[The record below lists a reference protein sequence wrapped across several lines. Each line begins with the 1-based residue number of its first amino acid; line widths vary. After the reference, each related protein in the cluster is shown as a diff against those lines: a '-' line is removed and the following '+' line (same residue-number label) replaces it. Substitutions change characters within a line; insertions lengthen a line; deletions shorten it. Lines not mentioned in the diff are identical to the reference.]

1 MTNPARSRHAVTP
14 RSRRLLSL
22 LAASAMFSLL
32 FGASPASAQAEL
44 APTDEEILVKV
55 RLAGLWEGP
64 ISKLISERTTNP
76 KVKEVG
82 GHLSDEHAVLDG
94 EVQKTAA
101 QVGVSLPSQPT
112 AQQQGW
118 MDEISGKTG
127 ADADRTYVNLARAA
141 HGTVFPLVATVR
153 ATTKNDAIRSF
164 AQKAVNA
171 VMRHM
176 TLLESTGLARADSLT
191 GATASSPNPAAAGVA
206 NNVAGSRPV
215 APTGAEASDELGFGS
230 VLLGVL
236 AGLVA
241 IAATLGLVRWFGAY
255 RRGSRHASD

>member
-1 MTNPARSRHAVTP
+1 MTNPARSRHAVKP

-22 LAASAMFSLL
+22 LVASLL
-32 FGASPASAQAEL
+32 PVISLLCGGSPASAQAEL
-44 APTDEEILVKV
+44 APADEEILVKV

-76 KVKEVG
+76 KIREVG
-82 GHLSDEHAVLDG
+82 GHLSEEHAVLDG

-127 ADADRTYVNLARAA
+127 AEADRTYVNLARAA

-176 TLLESTGLARADSLT
+176 TLLEGTGLARADSLT
-191 GATASSPNPAAAGVA
+191 GATPATPAANGVAGNPARSVA
-206 NNVAGSRPV
+206 T
-215 APTGAEASDELGFGS
+215 TGAEGGGDELGFGG

>member
-1 MTNPARSRHAVTP
+1 MANPAVP
-14 RSRRLLSL
+14 PGPRRLLSL
-22 LAASAMFSLL
+22 LAVCLLSVASLL
-32 FGASPASAQAEL
+32 CGASLASAQGEL
-44 APTDEEILVKV
+44 SPSDEEILVKV

-64 ISKLISERTTNP
+64 ISQLMFERSTNP
-76 KVKEVG
+76 KVKDVG
-82 GHLSDEHAVLDG
+82 KHLSEEHAVLDG

-141 HGTVFPLVATVR
+141 HGTVFPLVSTVR
-153 ATTKNDAIRSF
+153 ATTKNDAVRSF

-191 GATASSPNPAAAGVA
+191 SAPAQSAAPAAAQGQQA
-206 NNVAGSRPV
+206 GVAGSRSV
-215 APTGAEASDELGFGS
+215 TSAAVQNTGDELGFGS
-230 VLLGVL
+230 VVLGVL

-255 RRGSRHASD
+255 RRGSRHAGD